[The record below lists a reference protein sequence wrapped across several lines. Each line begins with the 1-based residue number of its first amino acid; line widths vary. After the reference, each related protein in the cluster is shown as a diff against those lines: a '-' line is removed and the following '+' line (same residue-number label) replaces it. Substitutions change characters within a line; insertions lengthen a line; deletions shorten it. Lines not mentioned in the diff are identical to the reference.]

1 MVCPILQLSLW
12 TIVLC
17 INFSPLVPDT
27 EQTGVSGL
35 DITYWNQT
43 RNVDTF
49 GLWCQLQEGVQVS
62 QCQLLEQV
70 EYSSPSAG
78 TGKTVTVGTGVSET
92 SERLSISG

>member
-1 MVCPILQLSLW
+1 MLDWLTSI
-12 TIVLC
+12 
-17 INFSPLVPDT
+17 
-27 EQTGVSGL
+27 GL
-35 DITYWNQT
+35 FQPQPFCVWNQT

-62 QCQLLEQV
+62 PCQLLEQV

>member
-1 MVCPILQLSLW
+1 M
-12 TIVLC
+12 
-17 INFSPLVPDT
+17 
-27 EQTGVSGL
+27 SGL

-78 TGKTVTVGTGVSET
+78 TGKTVIVGTGVSET
-92 SERLSISG
+92 SERLSKSG